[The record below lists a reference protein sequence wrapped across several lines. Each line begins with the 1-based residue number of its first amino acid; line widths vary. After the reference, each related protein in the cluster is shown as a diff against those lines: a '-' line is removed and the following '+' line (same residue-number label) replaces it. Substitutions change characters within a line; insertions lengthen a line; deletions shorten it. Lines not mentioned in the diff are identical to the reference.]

1 MTTAKLFENGR
12 SQAVRLPKEF
22 RFNGDEVIINKIGN
36 VVLLMPKDDEWAG
49 FVAGLSLFT
58 DDFMCNGREDIDHQE
73 RESFDIATSRAVAR
87 LPILLEWTVPYV
99 KEGGYVIAL
108 KGAIYEEEVGESNK
122 ALSTLKAK
130 IEEVRTV
137 TLPTL
142 DDKRAILY
150 IKKTGKTPK
159 QYPRKPK
166 EIKDK
171 PLI

>member
-1 MTTAKLFENGR
+1 MLE
-12 SQAVRLPKEF
+12 
-22 RFNGDEVIINKIGN
+22 
-36 VVLLMPKDDEWAG
+36 
-49 FVAGLSLFT
+49 
-58 DDFMCNGREDIDHQE
+58 
-73 RESFDIATSRAVAR
+73 RAVATITYSLGMDCALR
-87 LPILLEWTVPYV
+87 
-99 KEGGYVIAL
+99 KRGGYVIAL

-122 ALSTLKAK
+122 ALSTLKAN

-171 PLI
+171 PLV